1 MGSNGDHNGRS
12 RPTMARTP
20 ATHTNCPRCGTRLA
34 RDNDTGRCAPCQAAE
49 RDQLTTPPTVPESF
63 WNHEP
68 VRQALTERHLGK
80 VVRAYRHHPYHGR
93 LPLSQEIVARWL
105 GINQAQLSRAENGP
119 AIIHLDRLTLST
131 SPQPTLRRR
140 TKVQCQCYT

>member
-1 MGSNGDHNGRS
+1 
-12 RPTMARTP
+12 MARTP

-49 RDQLTTPPTVPESF
+49 RDQLTTPPEVPESF
-63 WNHEP
+63 WDHEP

-131 SPQPTLRRR
+131 SPQPTLRRK